1 MRTIV
6 VCHER
11 YYCRS
16 VAFERIVFSL
26 YYIAMQMSD
35 KVKQHLIKKL
45 EDCQLKLNKLKRKRK
60 IIKILYIVTIILSV
74 VTSSVVVV
82 ISSAAVVTV
91 MVVPILSAFGA
102 ILTGISA
109 RFNFNE
115 KKSEMKRL
123 INKFNNI
130 KEKLNYVIQCNG
142 DLTQAEYEEILKN
155 F

>member
-1 MRTIV
+1 
-6 VCHER
+6 
-11 YYCRS
+11 
-16 VAFERIVFSL
+16 
-26 YYIAMQMSD
+26 MQMSD

-45 EDCQLKLNKLKRKRK
+45 EDCQLKLNKLERKRK
-60 IIKILYIVTIILSV
+60 IFKKLYIVTIILSI

-82 ISSAAVVTV
+82 ISPLTVPV